1 MPTESNNNGKGN
13 TPNGGQMAKFRRLLR
28 SSRSRN
34 IALFLFFLFVSYV
47 FWLIQNL
54 NDTIQRDFNI
64 PLRITDVP
72 ADVRVISDIP
82 KTVSVSV
89 RDKGTS
95 LLHVAYGGNPRISVK
110 YSDLTSDE
118 LNDRMVISEQMLK
131 SRVRELFSSSAQVVT
146 AVPDSISLIVTD
158 RQPVYARVTDNVEVT
173 VDPQCAISGPITVEP
188 DTVAVYFAPHASLP
202 SAALTTEK
210 LVRSNLKDTLRVE
223 LRVKNEPNTVVEP
236 SKVMVTI
243 PVEPLI
249 SKTRDVPVRLMN
261 VPAGHNVA
269 LFPSYVKVSYLLPM
283 SLYNSETGQVSVM
296 ADFSRRTNDDIPLS
310 ITNIPGYMYAVELLQ
325 PSVEYLIEQ

>member
-1 MPTESNNNGKGN
+1 M
-13 TPNGGQMAKFRRLLR
+13 
-28 SSRSRN
+28 
-34 IALFLFFLFVSYV
+34 FLFFLFVSYV

-54 NDTIQRDFNI
+54 NDTIQRDFSI
-64 PLRITDVP
+64 PLRISDVP
-72 ADVRVISDIP
+72 ADVRVLSDIP
-82 KTVSVSV
+82 GTINVSV

-95 LLHVAYGGNPRISVK
+95 LLHVAYGGKPQINIK
-110 YSDLTSDE
+110 YSDLMSDE

-131 SRVRELFSSSAQVVT
+131 SRVRELFSSSAQVVSAT
-146 AVPDSISLIVTD
+146 PDSVSLVVTN

-173 VDPQCAISGPITVEP
+173 VDPQCVISGPITVEP

-202 SAALTTEK
+202 SVTLSTEK
-210 LVRSNLKDTLRVE
+210 LTRSNLKDTVKVE
-223 LRVKNEPNTVVEP
+223 LRVKREPNTVVEP

-249 SKTRDVPVRLMN
+249 AKTRDVPVRLIN
-261 VPAGHNVA
+261 VPAGHSVA

-296 ADFSRRTNDDIPLS
+296 ADFSLRNENDIPLNIS
-310 ITNIPGYMYAVELLQ
+310 SIPGYMYAVELLQ